1 MASEVIH
8 THALIQ
14 RGKLCAGTGSIGAQD
29 VECMCIFP
37 LGFSHRSLMPCS
49 QITCDAAAHG
59 EGFSYAACR
68 RFYAFPPH
76 AAARERERE
85 PRRSRT
91 EDMHV
96 GSLSVRLTCARRG
109 LHELRGLS
117 TARGALEQCL
127 RAHHRRLLV
136 ERRVRR
142 LDRCVLVRLVEGER
156 HVA

>member
-1 MASEVIH
+1 MFSSTIMVSDSEGLLGNDLQFQGLSGNDLLMQFAREIAKKQDPERV
-8 THALIQ
+8 
-14 RGKLCAGTGSIGAQD
+14 KLRLA
-29 VECMCIFP
+29 EM
-37 LGFSHRSLMPCS
+37 L
-49 QITCDAAAHG
+49 
-59 EGFSYAACR
+59 
-68 RFYAFPPH
+68 
-76 AAARERERE
+76 ERERE
-85 PRRSRT
+85 PRCSRT